1 VNSWGLQNVYVDEE
15 VVMSLRV
22 DVQQS
27 EDVTV
32 LRLAGRIVRGSAVCV
47 LKDAVISQKNMRI
60 VILDLSEVEN
70 LDGGGLGMLVF
81 LRRWTQENGIQLK
94 LVNPSHLVRE
104 MLEFTGQKSLTSKKH
119 TADFCL
125 TAKLRPAMAPAYR
138 STACQ

>member
-1 VNSWGLQNVYVDEE
+1 
-15 VVMSLRV
+15 MSLRV

-70 LDGGGLGMLVF
+70 VDGGGLGMLVF
-81 LRRWTQENGIQLK
+81 LRRWTQENGIQMK

-104 MLEFTGQKSLTSKKH
+104 MLEFTGLTEVFDISSVGH
-119 TADFCL
+119 ALAILGCEHFRQGHY
-125 TAKLRPAMAPAYR
+125 AVAH
-138 STACQ
+138 Q

>member
-1 VNSWGLQNVYVDEE
+1 VNSWALSHVYLDEE
-15 VVMSLRV
+15 IIMSLRV

-32 LRLAGRIVRGSAVCV
+32 LRFAGRIVRGSAVCV

-60 VILDLSEVEN
+60 VILDLSEVES

-104 MLEFTGQKSLTSKKH
+104 MLECTGLTEMFDISSVGH
-119 TADFCL
+119 ALAILGCEHSRQGQY
-125 TAKLRPAMAPAYR
+125 AAH
-138 STACQ
+138 Q